1 VKDEALWVRFDRF
14 SRNLLPLSVT
24 LCLVLVSVV
33 PVPIPGYALVVPL
46 FSLCAVYYWSVNR
59 PQSLPPVAIFAL
71 GLIQD
76 SLSGTPFGL
85 HAVMM
90 LLTYGMVVS
99 QRRFFIGK
107 SFGVIWWGFM
117 LVALI
122 SIATAWLLASAAS
135 WHIVRPGPA
144 GFQYLLTLALYPVAA
159 LILTGAQRLMPS
171 PR

>member
-1 VKDEALWVRFDRF
+1 MKDEALWVRFDRF

-24 LCLVLVSVV
+24 LCLVLLSVV

-122 SIATAWLLASAAS
+122 SIAVAWLLASAAS